1 MKSRNPILYVEDD
14 EVDAQMVKN
23 AFEDLKIPNPLF
35 LAEDGEKGL
44 LALRER
50 QKFSLILLDL
60 NMPRMNGFE
69 FLTAVKQA
77 EDLRHIPVV
86 ILTSSVDEKERKR
99 CFGLGAAGYLV
110 KPVEYSRLIELIK
123 TLHQYWTLSEL
134 PE

>member
-14 EVDAQMVKN
+14 DVDAQMVKN

-44 LALRER
+44 SALREH
-50 QKFSLILLDL
+50 QKYSLILLDL
-60 NMPRMNGFE
+60 NMPRMNGLE
-69 FLTAVKQA
+69 FLAAVKRD
-77 EDLRHIPVV
+77 EGFKHIPVV
-86 ILTSSVDEKERKR
+86 ILTSSIDEKERKK
-99 CFGLGAAGYLV
+99 CFSLGAAGYLV
-110 KPVEYSRLIELIK
+110 KPVEYSKLIELVK